1 MLKAKIP
8 DNTPNIDVLTETL
21 NHEEDRGR
29 DLRAFQMAMY
39 RERSLTTTR
48 SLFRVLATGP
58 LPPSEAGAFAEVYQ
72 RGIAEVQSFFGQGT
86 KS

>member
-29 DLRAFQMAMY
+29 DLRAFQMAME
-39 RERSLTTTR
+39 RERSLTATR

-58 LPPSEAGAFAEVYQ
+58 LPPSEAGRFAEVYQ
-72 RGIAEVQSFFGQGT
+72 RGIAEVQSFFDQGK